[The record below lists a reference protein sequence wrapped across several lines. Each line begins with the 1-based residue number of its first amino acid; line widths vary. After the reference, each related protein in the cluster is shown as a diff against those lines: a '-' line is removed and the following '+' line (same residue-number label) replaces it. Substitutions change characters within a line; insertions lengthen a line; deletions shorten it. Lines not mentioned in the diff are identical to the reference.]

1 MTGDGTGQGHVVLTF
16 APRATPV
23 IPQSPATAAAKVPE
37 DVYARLERATPREK
51 AAIVREL
58 VDAHPD
64 GRLVLPLWSGRRAD
78 LREVTLAGAR
88 LGSADLR
95 GADLRKAD
103 LADATLGEADLA
115 GAVLDGADL
124 HGADLAAAS
133 LRAAALGEANLQGAL
148 LEDADLQD
156 AGLRFATLRDAAL
169 ESARLE
175 RADLWGAML
184 DGAILT
190 GATLTGARIGEASLR
205 DADLT
210 GADLRD
216 VDLGRSDL
224 TGARLTGANLQG
236 ASLAGARL
244 RGAVLSEARLQDL
257 DLSTCDLAHIHVG
270 GARLEETRLRRD
282 QLGDAIGEEVAGD
295 YDAAAT
301 GYLALERNFVDL
313 GDPDA
318 GRWAYGKKRRMQK
331 RGAWAQARAAAHARQ
346 WGTAGHRCAVYASDQ
361 IVEWL
366 CDYGESVPRVLGAL
380 VVAYLAFTLYYGLT
394 GSVVRVTGTAPHLIR
409 ATTRNPLDLA
419 VFSLANMTTQSP
431 LGMQPR
437 DEGVQLPTG
446 LETLVGIFLTGLL
459 GFVAGNRIRR

>member
-1 MTGDGTGQGHVVLTF
+1 MTSNNMGRGYVVLTF

-23 IPQSPATAAAKVPE
+23 IPQSPPTDVKAPE
-37 DVYARLERATPREK
+37 DVYARLERAIPEEK
-51 AAIVREL
+51 ATIVREL

-64 GRLVLPLWSGRRAD
+64 GRLVLPRWGGRRAD
-78 LREVTLAGAR
+78 LREADLAGAR

-95 GADLRKAD
+95 GADLRGAD
-103 LADATLGEADLA
+103 LADATLGEANLA
-115 GAVLDGADL
+115 GAVLEGTDL
-124 HGADLAAAS
+124 RGADLAAAS
-133 LRAAALGEANLQGAL
+133 LRVAALGEANLQGAL

-156 AGLRFATLRDAAL
+156 AGLRFANLREAAL
-169 ESARLE
+169 EGAHLE
-175 RADLWGAML
+175 RADLWGATL

-205 DADLT
+205 GADLT

-224 TGARLTGANLQG
+224 EGARLTGANLQG

-270 GARLEETRLRRD
+270 GARLDGTRLRRD
-282 QLGDAIGEEVAGD
+282 QLGGAIGEELAGD
-295 YDAAAT
+295 YETAAT
-301 GYLALERNFVDL
+301 GYLALERNFVGL

-331 RGAWAQARAAAHARQ
+331 RAAWARARAAARAQQ
-346 WGTAGHRCAVYASDQ
+346 WGAAGRCCATYASDQ
-361 IVEWL
+361 VVEWL
-366 CDYGESVPRVLGAL
+366 CDYGESVLRVLGAL
-380 VVAYLAFTLYYGLT
+380 VVAYLAFTLFYSLT
-394 GSVVRVTGTAPHLIR
+394 GSVMRVTGDVLHPVR
-409 ATTRNPLDLA
+409 VTTRNPLDLA
-419 VFSLANMTTQSP
+419 VFSLASMTTQSP

-437 DEGVQLPTG
+437 DASVQLPTG
-446 LETLVGIFLTGLL
+446 LETLTGIFLTGLL

>member
-1 MTGDGTGQGHVVLTF
+1 MTGDGTGRGHVVVTF
-16 APRATPV
+16 APRATPA
-23 IPQSPATAAAKVPE
+23 IPAIPPSPPADVV
-37 DVYARLERATPREK
+37 DVYARLERATPKEK
-51 AAIVREL
+51 PAIVREL
-58 VDAHPD
+58 IDTHPD
-64 GRLVLPLWSGRRAD
+64 GRLVLPLWGGRRAD
-78 LREVTLAGAR
+78 LREADLAGAR

-103 LADATLGEADLA
+103 LAGATLGEADLT
-115 GAVLDGADL
+115 GAVLEGTDL

-133 LRAAALGEANLQGAL
+133 LREAALGEANLQGAL

-156 AGLRFATLRDAAL
+156 AGLRFANLREAAL
-169 ESARLE
+169 EGAHLE
-175 RADLWGAML
+175 RADLWGATL

-190 GATLTGARIGEASLR
+190 RATLTGARIGEASLR
-205 DADLT
+205 GADLT

-224 TGARLTGANLQG
+224 EGARLTGANLHG
-236 ASLAGARL
+236 ASLDSARL
-244 RGAVLSEARLQDL
+244 RGVVLSEARLRDL

-270 GARLEETRLRRD
+270 GAQLDETRLRRD
-282 QLGDAIGEEVAGD
+282 QLGGAIGEEVAGD

-301 GYLALERNFVDL
+301 GYLALERNFVGL

-331 RGAWAQARAAAHARQ
+331 RAAWTRARGATGAHE
-346 WGTAGHRCAVYASDQ
+346 WGTAARGYAACVSDQ
-361 IVEWL
+361 VVEWL

-380 VVAYLAFTLYYGLT
+380 VVAYLAFTLFYGLT
-394 GSVVRVTGTAPHLIR
+394 GSVVRVTGDVLHPVR
-409 ATTRNPLDLA
+409 VTTHSPLDLT
-419 VFSLANMTTQSP
+419 VFSLASMTTQSP

-437 DEGVQLPTG
+437 DPAVQIPTG

-459 GFVAGNRIRR
+459 GFVIGNRIRR

>member
-1 MTGDGTGQGHVVLTF
+1 MTSDGTGRGHVVLTF
-16 APRATPV
+16 APRAT
-23 IPQSPATAAAKVPE
+23 QPATPASLDGAPAPP
-37 DVYARLERATPREK
+37 DAYTRLERATPPEK
-51 AAIVREL
+51 AAIVRDL
-58 VDAHPD
+58 IDAHPE
-64 GRLVLPLWSGRRAD
+64 GRLVLPLWGGRRAD
-78 LREVTLAGAR
+78 LREATLADAR

-95 GADLRKAD
+95 GADLR
-103 LADATLGEADLA
+103 GADLA
-115 GAVLDGADL
+115 GATLGAAALQGAVLEGTDL
-124 HGADLAAAS
+124 RGADLAGTTMS
-133 LRAAALGEANLQGAL
+133 AAALGEANLQGAL
-148 LEDADLQD
+148 LEDADLRD
-156 AGLRFATLRDAAL
+156 AGLRFANLREAAL
-169 ESARLE
+169 EGAHLE
-175 RADLWGAML
+175 RADLWGATL

-205 DADLT
+205 GADLT
-210 GADLRD
+210 GADLQD
-216 VDLGRSDL
+216 VALGRSDL
-224 TGARLTGANLQG
+224 EGARLTGANLQG
-236 ASLAGARL
+236 ASLDGARL
-244 RGAVLSEARLQDL
+244 RDAVLSEARLQDL

-270 GARLEETRLRRD
+270 GARLGETRLRRA
-282 QLGDAIGEEVAGD
+282 QLGGAIGEEVTGA

-301 GYLALERNFVDL
+301 GYLALERNFVAL

-331 RGAWAQARAAAHARQ
+331 RAAWAGARAAARARH
-346 WGTAGHRCAVYASDQ
+346 WGTAGRRCALYVSDQ
-361 IVEWL
+361 VVEWL

-437 DEGVQLPTG
+437 DPAVQIPTG